1 MNTRRNLL
9 VALGASALAAA
20 SAAAGAQAWTPQ
32 KNVEIVAAS
41 APGGSNDNTART
53 LERILAANKLVPA
66 TITVVN
72 KPGGGATIA
81 NTYVSQRAGDPHYLL
96 IAGTGIASN
105 HIIGASPLT
114 VADFT
119 PIASLMNDYALFAVN
134 ANSSIKTGKDL
145 ADRLKSDP
153 RSVIVGFANAFGS
166 TRHIAAGLLIKAL
179 GGNPRELKPV
189 VFKGSAEAITAMLGA
204 HLELVVIGAGNAV
217 VHVGTGR
224 MHVLAIAAP
233 QRLGGPLAG
242 APTWKEQG
250 IDLVHGSVRGIY
262 GPKGLTP
269 AQVAYWEHALR
280 KVSETPEWKAVLEKN
295 YWADDFATGAKF
307 RKEIEQDYAATK
319 VVLTDLGLA
328 KSP

>member
-1 MNTRRNLL
+1 MKPSRCMLAITL
-9 VALGASALAAA
+9 ATASAAA
-20 SAAAGAQAWTPQ
+20 SAQAWAPQ

-41 APGGSNDNTART
+41 APGGSNDNTARM

-72 KPGGGATIA
+72 KPGGGAMIA
-81 NTYVSQRAGDPHYLL
+81 NTYVSQRVGDPHYLL

-105 HIIGASPLT
+105 HIIGASLLT
-114 VADFT
+114 VDDFT
-119 PIASLMNDYALFAVN
+119 PIASLINDYALFAVN
-134 ANSSIKTGKDL
+134 ANSQIKTGKDL
-145 ADRLKSDP
+145 ADRLKKDP
-153 RSVIVGFANAFGS
+153 RSVTVGFANAFGS
-166 TRHIAAGLLIKAL
+166 TRHIAAGLLVKAL

-204 HLELVVIGAGNAV
+204 HLDLVVIGAGNAV

-224 MHVLAIAAP
+224 MHVVAIAAP
-233 QRLGGPLAG
+233 QRLGGPLAS
-242 APTWKEQG
+242 APTWREQG

-269 AQVAYWEHALR
+269 AQVAYWEYALR
-280 KVSETPEWKAVLEKN
+280 KVSETPEWKADLEKN
-295 YWADDFATGAKF
+295 YWADDFATGAKL
-307 RKEIEQDYAATK
+307 RKDLEQDYAATK